1 MFHLLSLIFS
11 GHPLVVD
18 NGGYKITYLHRQIA
32 DTGSGFTLTSS
43 PYLLFAY
50 GSNMPGGS
58 R

>member
-1 MFHLLSLIFS
+1 M

-18 NGGYKITYLHRQIA
+18 NGGYKITYLHRQTA
-32 DTGSGFTLTSS
+32 DTGSGFTLTSR

-50 GSNMPGGS
+50 GSNMAGGS